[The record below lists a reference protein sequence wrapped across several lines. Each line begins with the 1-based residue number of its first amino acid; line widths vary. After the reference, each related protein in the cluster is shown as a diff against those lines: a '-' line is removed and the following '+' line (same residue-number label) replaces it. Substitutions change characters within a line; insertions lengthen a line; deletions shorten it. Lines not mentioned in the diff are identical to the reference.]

1 MTIIDTI
8 FPFHIDSDGGYFGR
22 VYWINTDLISTRRH
36 SSRIWGSL
44 GWDEN
49 WPYSLMRLMRMS
61 RLRVTLRQA
70 HHAFA
75 AMAAAAGE
83 AATAFRNYQVYST
96 KGDNDH

>member
-1 MTIIDTI
+1 MTVIDTI
-8 FPFHIDSDGGYFGR
+8 LPFHVDSEGGYFGR
-22 VYWINTDLISTRRH
+22 IYWINTDDISTRYH
-36 SSRIWGSL
+36 SSRIWGSV

-49 WPYSLMRLMRMS
+49 WPYSLMRLVRMS
-61 RLRVTLRQA
+61 RLRVTIRQT

-83 AATAFRNYQVYST
+83 AAIAFTNYRVYYH